1 LTCECEFSIVATG
14 IPPAIKENIMQE
26 LLRPIR
32 TESSKDEFITRFEEL
47 ILSGIFPGGQKLP
60 SERELALQPGGS
72 RPEF

>member
-1 LTCECEFSIVATG
+1 
-14 IPPAIKENIMQE
+14 MQE